1 MIIPVRCFSCGKV
14 IGHMWKTYSTSVE
27 KGEEPG
33 EVMNKLGLRRYCCRR
48 MLLSNV
54 DLIGKV
60 IKHSNPEK
68 VDVKINS

>member
-27 KGEEPG
+27 KGENPG
-33 EVMNKLGLRRYCCRR
+33 DVMDKLGLRRYCCRR

-60 IKHSNPEK
+60 IEHTNPKK
-68 VDVKINS
+68 VEVKINF